1 MTDKVYFY
9 NDERATSNAFETRIN
24 AMLKPAY
31 VKNIISWSLIED

>member
-9 NDERATSNAFETRIN
+9 NDEKANPKVFEERIN
-24 AMLKPAY
+24 ALLKPSY

>member
-9 NDERATSNAFETRIN
+9 NDESATPDAFETSIN
-24 AMLKPAY
+24 AILKPLY